1 MPPEQ
6 NSTGVALPYEKQAMR
21 GDPMPDGLNYPD
33 QLLYQALALLYAR
46 YRMGTVTREQATH
59 EKKQLLEKHRVH
71 QFNWEMGEHYVSV
84 IKKTEHARSEYRKR
98 RTLENADNLLASI
111 DGGVLV

>member
-1 MPPEQ
+1 MEL
-6 NSTGVALPYEKQAMR
+6 SYERAAVH
-21 GDPMPDGLNYPD
+21 GEPMPSGLTFPD
-33 QLLYQALALLYAR
+33 QCMFQALAALYAR